1 MRYFIATNKVDVF
14 HFGGIVEDG
23 DIATGQP
30 YITFYTT
37 EQEMIDALN
46 ELTGDPEYYATHN
59 DDTESLL
66 FSEPPPEPSL

>member
-14 HFGGIVEDG
+14 HFGGIVEGG